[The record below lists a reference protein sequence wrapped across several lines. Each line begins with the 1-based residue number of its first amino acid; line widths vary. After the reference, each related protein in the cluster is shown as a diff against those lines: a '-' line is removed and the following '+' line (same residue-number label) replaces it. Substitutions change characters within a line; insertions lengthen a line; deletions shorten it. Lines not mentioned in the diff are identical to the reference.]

1 MYQTSVKCSNV
12 VQFSKC
18 QSETFS
24 LDNEY
29 DSNLFM
35 FEEETLVILSTPSAL
50 IVDID
55 N

>member
-1 MYQTSVKCSNV
+1 MYQPSVKCNNV
-12 VQFSKC
+12 VQFYKC

-35 FEEETLVILSTPSAL
+35 FEEKIWSSYQLQVLS
-50 IVDID
+50 
-55 N
+55 